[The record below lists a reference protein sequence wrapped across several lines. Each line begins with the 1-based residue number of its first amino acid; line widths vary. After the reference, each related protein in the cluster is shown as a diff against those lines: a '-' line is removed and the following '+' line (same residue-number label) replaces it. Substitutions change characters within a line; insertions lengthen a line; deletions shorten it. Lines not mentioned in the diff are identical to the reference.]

1 MVLNHFINWKTF
13 LFDLSN
19 RIAIVTG
26 ASQGIGNTIAKV
38 LAHSGAHVICI
49 ARTEEKLKDI
59 TNQIKD
65 SGGSADYISCDISD
79 GNHFTNSIKTLIAFS
94 NLRKK
99 IYSTP
104 KKKYKPIIQNTETGR
119 W

>member
-1 MVLNHFINWKTF
+1 MVLNHSINWKTF

-59 TNQIKD
+59 TEAASGQKINLIPLIISAAKNNATLGEIVD
-65 SGGSADYISCDISD
+65 SMKKVYGEWSESV
-79 GNHFTNSIKTLIAFS
+79 TL
-94 NLRKK
+94 
-99 IYSTP
+99 
-104 KKKYKPIIQNTETGR
+104 
-119 W
+119 